1 MRKLIYGI
9 SLFIFLFLLST
20 AYYNSYEVSRLKAQV
35 REMEEK
41 EVPLESLTVESE
53 TARHG
58 YYLMNN
64 EGMVYVYQ
72 GDKTTLYEQTTISLK
87 DLPAKLQD
95 EISEGKYLQS
105 EMELYSFL
113 ENYSS

>member
-9 SLFIFLFLLST
+9 SLFLFLFLLST

-35 REMEEK
+35 RELEK
-41 EVPLESLTVESE
+41 EEPPESLTVESE
-53 TARHG
+53 TARRG
-58 YYLMNN
+58 YYLMEE

-72 GDKTTLYEQTTISLK
+72 GDKTTLYEQTTISLET
-87 DLPAKLQD
+87 LPAKLQE
-95 EISEGKYLQS
+95 EINEGKYLQS